1 MSTNSLMNVGVQA
14 MFAAQTQLST
24 TGHNIVNAA
33 VEGYSRQSV
42 KLTTVAGR
50 NSGVG
55 YIGGGVA
62 VDTVERAVNRFLTS
76 QNNQSQSTAA
86 ADSTRVGMLDQ
97 LESGYALG
105 ELGLGQAA
113 SKLFAAFG
121 DMAAS
126 PKDEA
131 VREVV
136 LSAVETTAS
145 RFRSTGERLATLQT
159 ATAQQLSDEVS
170 VVNGLTGQIATLNR
184 QLTGTGNAKNQ
195 PNDLLDQRDD
205 LIAQLSQHIEVSR
218 VDNRGQDGKPDG
230 SVSLFVGG
238 GQSLV
243 LGADSY
249 ELKTFPDTSVPE
261 QVRIAIRS
269 NGHDRELPTGSFS
282 GGSIAGLLRFQ
293 DDDLRNAR
301 TELGHLAAGLADAI
315 NTQHAKGTDLDGAVG
330 KPLMRVGDPS
340 VAASSL
346 NARGS
351 DGELLAKVSISRV
364 AGQGAQLK
372 ASDYTLQVDPSD
384 SSKYRMTRHSDGTV
398 FGGLANGAQV
408 DGFTFDVGAT
418 PLAAGDKFL
427 LQPVTGAADAA
438 ALGVTDPRK
447 LAAAGATASGS
458 GNANALSLQN
468 LSKAATI
475 EGKTFNNAHARVVSE
490 LGVRVQRATSDSESS
505 GQVAAL
511 AKEQL
516 GSETGVNLEEE
527 AAKLLQF
534 QQSYQAAAKVL
545 VTAQKLFD
553 TMLSVMN

>member
-1 MSTNSLMNVGVQA
+1 MSTNSLMNLGVQA

-24 TGHNIVNAA
+24 SSHNIVNSA
-33 VEGYSRQSV
+33 VDGYSRQTV
-42 KLTTVAGR
+42 KLATVAGR
-50 NSGVG
+50 SSGAG

-62 VDTVERAVNRFLTS
+62 VEGVERAVNRFLTTR
-76 QNNQSQSTAA
+76 NNQNQSVAA
-86 ADSTRVGMLDQ
+86 ADSARLGMLSQ
-97 LESGYALG
+97 LEGGYALG

-121 DMAAS
+121 DMAAA
-126 PKDEA
+126 PKDES

-145 RFRSTGERLATLQT
+145 RLRKTGEHLVTLQIDT
-159 ATAQQLSDEVS
+159 SQQLNDEVS
-170 VVNGLTGQIATLNR
+170 IVNGLSAQIAELNR
-184 QLTGTGNAKNQ
+184 QLTGTGNAKQQ
-195 PNDLLDQRDD
+195 PNDLLDQRDQ
-205 LIAQLSQHIEVSR
+205 LIAQLGQHIEVSR
-218 VDNRGQDGKPDG
+218 VDSRGQDGALDG

-243 LGADSY
+243 IGA
-249 ELKTFPDTSVPE
+249 EHHKLKAVADPHVPDQT
-261 QVRIAIRS
+261 RIALDL
-269 NGHDRELPTGSFS
+269 NGRERELPVSRLS
-282 GGSIAGLLRFQ
+282 GGAIAGLLRFQ
-293 DDDLRNAR
+293 DEDLRSAR
-301 TELGHLAAGLADAI
+301 TELGQLAAGLADAI
-315 NTQHAKGTDLDGAVG
+315 NTQHAQGTDLDGAAG
-330 KPLMRVGDPS
+330 KVLMQIGEPTVT
-340 VAASSL
+340 ASKL

-384 SSKYRMTRHSDGTV
+384 SSKYQMTRLSDGTV

-408 DGFTFDVGAT
+408 DGFTFDVGTT
-418 PLAAGDKFL
+418 PPAANDRFL

-447 LAAAGATASGS
+447 LAAAGGTASGS

-468 LSKAATI
+468 LAKATVV
-475 EGKTFNNAHARVVSE
+475 EGKTFNNAHARVISE
-490 LGVRVQRATSDSESS
+490 LGGRVQRASSDSASS
-505 GQVAAL
+505 AQMADLSKA
-511 AKEQL
+511 QL

>member
-1 MSTNSLMNVGVQA
+1 MGTNSLMNLGVQA

-33 VEGYSRQSV
+33 VDGYSRQSV
-42 KLTTVAGR
+42 KLATVAGR
-50 NSGVG
+50 SSGVG

-62 VDTVERAVNRFLTS
+62 VETVERAVNRFLTS
-76 QNNQSQSTAA
+76 QSNRSHSIAA
-86 ADSTRVGMLDQ
+86 ADSARVSMLDQ
-97 LESGYALG
+97 LESSHALG

-159 ATAQQLSDEVS
+159 TTAQQLSDEVT
-170 VVNGLTGQIATLNR
+170 VVNGLTAQIATLNR
-184 QLTGTGNAKNQ
+184 QLTGTGNAENQ
-195 PNDLLDQRDD
+195 PNDLLDQRDT

-243 LGADSY
+243 LGGDNY
-249 ELKTFPDTSVPE
+249 ELKTVPDSTVPE
-261 QVRIAIRS
+261 QVRIAIS
-269 NGHDRELPTGSFS
+269 TNGHDRELPTGSFS
-282 GGSIAGLLRFQ
+282 GGAIAGLLRFQ

-301 TELGHLAAGLADAI
+301 TELGMLAAGLADAV
-315 NTQHAKGTDLDGAVG
+315 NAQHAKGTDLDGAAGQSLMEVG
-330 KPLMRVGDPS
+330 EPTVS
-340 VAASSL
+340 ASAL

-351 DGELLAKVSISRV
+351 DGELLAKVSIRRV
-364 AGQGAQLK
+364 SGQGAQLK
-372 ASDYTLQVDPSD
+372 ASDYTLQVDPAD
-384 SSKYRMTRHSDGTV
+384 SSKYQITRQSDGTV
-398 FGGLANGAQV
+398 FGGLANGAEV
-408 DGFTFDVGAT
+408 DGFTFDVGMT
-418 PLAAGDKFL
+418 PPAPQDKFL
-427 LQPVTGAADAA
+427 LQPVTGASDAA
-438 ALGVTDPRK
+438 TLGTTDPRK

-458 GNANALSLQN
+458 GNANALALQN
-468 LSKAATI
+468 LAKATTV

-505 GQVAAL
+505 TQVAAL
-511 AKEQL
+511 TKEHL

-527 AAKLLQF
+527 AARLLQF

>member
-1 MSTNSLMNVGVQA
+1 MSTNSLMNMGVQA

-33 VEGYSRQSV
+33 VDGYSRQSV
-42 KLTTVAGR
+42 KLTTVTGR

-62 VDTVERAVNRFLTS
+62 VDNVERAVNRFLTT
-76 QNNQSQSTAA
+76 QNNQSQSVAA
-86 ADSTRVGMLDQ
+86 ADSTRVGMLNQ
-97 LESGYALG
+97 LEGGYALG

-121 DMAAS
+121 DMAAA

-145 RFRSTGERLATLQT
+145 RFRSTGEHLATLQT
-159 ATAQQLSDEVS
+159 ATTQQLSDEVS

-195 PNDLLDQRDD
+195 PNDLLDQRDE

-249 ELKTFPDTSVPE
+249 ALKTVPDANVPE
-261 QVRIAIRS
+261 QVRIAINL
-269 NGHDRELPTGSFS
+269 NGYDREIPDKSFS

-293 DDDLRNAR
+293 NDDLRSAR
-301 TELGHLAAGLADAI
+301 TDLGLLAAGLADAI

-330 KPLMRVGDPS
+330 KPLMRVGVPV
-340 VAASSL
+340 VAASAL

-351 DGELLAKVSISRV
+351 DGEFLAKVSISRV
-364 AGQGAQLK
+364 AGQGTQLK
-372 ASDYTLQVDPSD
+372 ASDYTLQLDPAD
-384 SSKYRMTRHSDGTV
+384 SSKYQMTRQSDGTV
-398 FGGLANGAQV
+398 FAGLANGAQV
-408 DGFTFDVGAT
+408 DGFTFDVGTTA
-418 PLAAGDKFL
+418 LAPQDRFR
-427 LQPVTGAADAA
+427 LQPVNGAADSASIG
-438 ALGVTDPRK
+438 LSDPRK

-458 GNANALSLQN
+458 GNANALAMQN
-468 LSKAATI
+468 LSKATSV
-475 EGKTFNNAHARVVSE
+475 EGKTFNNAHARVISE
-490 LGVRVQRATSDSESS
+490 LGVRVQRATSDSKSS
-505 GQVAAL
+505 GNVAAL
-511 AKEQL
+511 SKEQL

-534 QQSYQAAAKVL
+534 
-545 VTAQKLFD
+545 D
-553 TMLSVMN
+553 TMLSIMR

>member
-1 MSTNSLMNVGVQA
+1 MSTNSLMNLGVQA

-33 VEGYSRQSV
+33 VDGYSRQSAT
-42 KLTTVAGR
+42 LTTVTGR

-62 VDTVERAVNRFLTS
+62 VDTVERAVNRFLTTR
-76 QNNQSQSTAA
+76 NNQSQSVAA

-97 LESGYALG
+97 LEGGYALG

-121 DMAAS
+121 DMAAA

-145 RFRSTGERLATLQT
+145 RFRSTGEHLATLQT

-195 PNDLLDQRDD
+195 PNDLLDQRDE
-205 LIAQLSQHIEVSR
+205 LIAQLSKHIEVSR

-249 ELKTFPDTSVPE
+249 ELKTVPDVNVPE
-261 QVRIAIRS
+261 QVRLAINL
-269 NGHDRELPTGSFS
+269 NGHDRELPAKSFN

-293 DDDLRNAR
+293 DEDLSDAR
-301 TELGHLAAGLADAI
+301 AELGQLAAGLADAI
-315 NTQHAKGTDLDGAVG
+315 NTQHAKGTDLDGAAG
-330 KPLMRVGDPS
+330 KPLMWIGDP
-340 VAASSL
+340 VAAASAL

-351 DGELLAKVSISRV
+351 DGEFLAKVSISRV
-364 AGQGAQLK
+364 AGQGTQLK
-372 ASDYTLQVDPSD
+372 ASDYTLQLDPSD
-384 SSKYRMTRHSDGTV
+384 STKYQMTRHSDGTV

-418 PLAAGDKFL
+418 TLASQDKFL
-427 LQPVTGAADAA
+427 LQPVTGAAESAS
-438 ALGVTDPRK
+438 LGVTDPRK

-458 GNANALSLQN
+458 GNANALELQN
-468 LSKAATI
+468 LAKATSV
-475 EGKTFNNAHARVVSE
+475 EGKTFNDAHARVISE

-505 GQVAAL
+505 DHVAAL
-511 AKEQL
+511 SKEQL
-516 GSETGVNLEEE
+516 SSETGVNLEEE

-553 TMLSVMN
+553 TMLSIMN